1 MTHFTAL
8 QNISDF
14 FILGE
19 KKQFELHVLKKEKRF
34 RGCWIKMGDPVSFN
48 FGEVVGL
55 KAGEAINSIN
65 SNYSV
70 MSELVGGAWE
80 LEPDHFADVSLANGS
95 SF

>member
-1 MTHFTAL
+1 
-8 QNISDF
+8 
-14 FILGE
+14 
-19 KKQFELHVLKKEKRF
+19 
-34 RGCWIKMGDPVSFN
+34 MGDPVSFN

-80 LEPDHFADVSLANGS
+80 LEPDHFADVSRAKWK
-95 SF
+95 

>member
-1 MTHFTAL
+1 
-8 QNISDF
+8 
-14 FILGE
+14 
-19 KKQFELHVLKKEKRF
+19 
-34 RGCWIKMGDPVSFN
+34 MGDPVSFN

>member
-14 FILGE
+14 FILGR
-19 KKQFELHVLKKEKRF
+19 KKIQRVLVKVS
-34 RGCWIKMGDPVSFN
+34 CIKMGDPVSFN

>member
-1 MTHFTAL
+1 
-8 QNISDF
+8 
-14 FILGE
+14 
-19 KKQFELHVLKKEKRF
+19 
-34 RGCWIKMGDPVSFN
+34 MGDPVSFN
-48 FGEVVGL
+48 FGEVVAL

-80 LEPDHFADVSLANGS
+80 LEPDHFADVSRANGS